1 MLGKTDIMPLTFT
14 GFVKDWLLVIAFTGS
29 CWLLNSCSKEHEVIS
44 SEEKGKL
51 GIRIGLEMNIQE
63 NRLQLKSTAGT
74 EDFEVMIYHA
84 SGELLHRYEKAS
96 DLPAQIELEP
106 GDYYVTASSKNFM
119 AAAFDN
125 PYYSGHSGTVTLNAN
140 EYKTI
145 DVICSLANCAV
156 TVKYS
161 ENIMQDFS
169 DYFTEVGI
177 ADGKLLF
184 AGNETRTGYF
194 DLQPIS
200 ITATLTA
207 TLENGTEYSKVL
219 KGSIPV
225 PGRGKLYEIGLD
237 AGISEGY
244 SAITI
249 LLDETMDT
257 QIISINDNTSAGIQ
271 YGDLLI
277 TEIMYDPVVLTDTDG
292 EWFEIFNHSSAEISL
307 KDLVIRTASDQHVI
321 ASDILLAPG
330 EYYLMARKEE
340 AAAGTKYV
348 YGTGISL
355 TNTGGVIGIY
365 TYGTDGTDGTEIASV
380 AYDSGTG
387 FPTATGASLNLDPG
401 HFTADEAKAGS
412 SWCTSIEIYDT
423 GDLGTPGLENISCE

>member
-1 MLGKTDIMPLTFT
+1 MSGKTDLRPCSFT
-14 GFVKDWLLVIAFTGS
+14 GFVKEWLFVITFMGS
-29 CWLLNSCSKEHEVIS
+29 CCLLDSCSKEHEINS

-51 GIRIGLEMNIQE
+51 GIRIGLEMKINE

-74 EDFEVMIYHA
+74 EDFEVMICHA
-84 SGELLHRYEKAS
+84 SGELLHRYENAS

-106 GDYYVTASSKNFM
+106 GDYYVTANSKNFM

-125 PYYSGHSGTVTLNAN
+125 PYYSGHSGTITLNAN
-140 EYKTI
+140 EFKTI
-145 DVICSLANCAV
+145 DVVCSLANCAV

-161 ENIMQDFS
+161 ESIMQDFS
-169 DYFTEVGI
+169 DYCTEVSI

-184 AGNETRTGYF
+184 EGNENRTGYF

-207 TLENGTEYSKVL
+207 MLENGTEYSKVL
-219 KGSIPV
+219 EGSIPV

-244 SAITI
+244 AAISI
-249 LLDETMDT
+249 VLDETMET
-257 QIISINDNTSAGIQ
+257 QIIYINDNTSAGIQ

-277 TEIMYDPVVLTDTDG
+277 TEIMYDPVALSDTDG

-321 ASDILLAPG
+321 ESDILLAPG
-330 EYYLMARKEE
+330 EYYLMTRKEE

-380 AYDSGTG
+380 AYGNG
-387 FPTATGASLNLDPG
+387 FPPATGASLNLDPA
-401 HFTADEAKAGS
+401 HFTADEAKTGT
-412 SWCTSIEIYDT
+412 SWCAANEIYDT
-423 GDLGTPGLENISCE
+423 GDLGSPGLANSSCE